1 MGIYTLFA
9 AVFLCSVSAFAQT
22 GPLKTTISDIQND
35 PTKFYEQE
43 VEVQAYFFKTDDIW
57 VKSLDQPDQLI
68 GVFVT
73 KSEKGEIAPILGEYF
88 GFIFAPR
95 QLEAQLHY
103 LKMGDKITIRG
114 KCFKFKSISIETP
127 GIKIS
132 ELLSGWGEAAKP
144 ATASLPVT
152 KDEVVA
158 LIKENTVAPASPVVS
173 TASSGQQDQTN
184 KYDLYLNGKEYQGLT
199 IGDEY
204 TFEGIRFR
212 VVK

>member
-1 MGIYTLFA
+1 VGIFALFA
-9 AVFLCSVSAFAQT
+9 AVFLCSVSGFAQT

-35 PTKFYEQE
+35 PDKFYEQE
-43 VEVQAYFFKTDDIW
+43 VEVPAYFLKTDDIW
-57 VKSLDQPDQLI
+57 VRSLDQPDQYI
-68 GVFVT
+68 GVFVS
-73 KSEKGEIAPILGEYF
+73 KSEKGGISPIIGEYF

-95 QLEAQLHY
+95 QLEAQVHY

-127 GIKIS
+127 GIKVS
-132 ELLSGWGEAAKP
+132 ELLSGWGETAKP

-158 LIKENTVAPASPVVS
+158 LIKENTVATASPETS
-173 TASSGQQDQTN
+173 TASSSQKNQAN
-184 KYDLYLNGKEYQGLT
+184 KYDLYLNGKEYQGLSF
-199 IGDEY
+199 GDEY

>member
-1 MGIYTLFA
+1 MGIYALFA

-35 PTKFYEQE
+35 PDKFYEQE

-57 VKSLDQPDQLI
+57 VRSLDQPGQYI

-95 QLEAQLHY
+95 ELEAQVRY

-114 KCFKFKSISIETP
+114 KCFEFKSISIETP
-127 GIKIS
+127 GIKIF
-132 ELLSGWGEAAKP
+132 ELLSGWGETAKP

-158 LIKENTVAPASPVVS
+158 LIKENTAAAAPPEAS
-173 TASSGQQDQTN
+173 TAPSNRKDQTN
-184 KYDLYLNGKEYQGLT
+184 KYDLYLDGKEYQGLSF
-199 IGDEY
+199 GDEY